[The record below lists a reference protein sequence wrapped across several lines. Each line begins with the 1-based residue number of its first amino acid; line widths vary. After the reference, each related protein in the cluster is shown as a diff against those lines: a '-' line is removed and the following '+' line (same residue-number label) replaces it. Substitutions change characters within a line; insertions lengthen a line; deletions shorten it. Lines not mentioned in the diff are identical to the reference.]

1 MMSNNTGYVVKILEN
16 TPPVSDEHAIG
27 ALKEQNQ
34 EADQQTRPQ
43 VKQSPDPQCQAD
55 PSGNEHGPSHP
66 DGTKSQF
73 DGIIAH
79 DNTSSTQNATHNHD
93 HVMPGD
99 HIDDTTLQTM
109 MQTLKESSYAP
120 GGVANGQN
128 NLLVIDGRHN
138 LSETISGDQ
147 VHDNAAP
154 TMMQALH
161 DKTCELVG
169 GSSGQ
174 PASQANERR
183 DHIETPPCVNHHSN
197 ASPTM
202 LATLQDQAYALV
214 GASNR
219 LTESQVHQNLNH
231 QNNLPG
237 IHVHDSN
244 NPTLVATLHDQP
256 YALVEGAV
264 EALRKDFNAD
274 SHELASKVPGVR
286 GAVQTGFHS
295 GSNAEVPRDIGWH
308 KADVEI
314 PDPLIGGYT
323 NGELFAFIRR
333 FNKVGLSWCRPYYSQ
348 ANFRL
353 IRMSSM
359 SKRCL

>member
-1 MMSNNTGYVVKILEN
+1 
-16 TPPVSDEHAIG
+16 
-27 ALKEQNQ
+27 
-34 EADQQTRPQ
+34 
-43 VKQSPDPQCQAD
+43 
-55 PSGNEHGPSHP
+55 
-66 DGTKSQF
+66 
-73 DGIIAH
+73 
-79 DNTSSTQNATHNHD
+79 
-93 HVMPGD
+93 
-99 HIDDTTLQTM
+99 
-109 MQTLKESSYAP
+109 
-120 GGVANGQN
+120 
-128 NLLVIDGRHN
+128 
-138 LSETISGDQ
+138 
-147 VHDNAAP
+147 
-154 TMMQALH
+154 
-161 DKTCELVG
+161 
-169 GSSGQ
+169 
-174 PASQANERR
+174 
-183 DHIETPPCVNHHSN
+183 
-197 ASPTM
+197 M

-323 NGELFAFIRR
+323 NGELFAFIRL